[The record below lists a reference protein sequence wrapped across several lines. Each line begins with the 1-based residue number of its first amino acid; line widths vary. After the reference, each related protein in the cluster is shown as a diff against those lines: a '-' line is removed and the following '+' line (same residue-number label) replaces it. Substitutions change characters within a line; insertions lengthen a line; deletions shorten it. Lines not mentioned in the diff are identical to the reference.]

1 MEPRLT
7 VTSLLRPLFCGPA
20 KRPYISLKK
29 PRLMRS
35 PVIHD
40 QRTHFKIPNSRISCH
55 FTPLIRPLVQNL
67 ENLNVLCHY
76 GPQVM
81 KFEPA
86 PIIRSPL
93 EYRQFFGPIDD
104 RINGVPLYDKT
115 VTKFVHFLIRLFTCK
130 SPAEGR
136 LLIFISSTLLLMDKS
151 KGIINNK

>member
-1 MEPRLT
+1 MRKVITNLAISCFITVALLLQSMTQSFTNQRGRDVNRDVTAPLRQLLQITVEPRPT

-40 QRTHFKIPNSRISCH
+40 QRTHFKISNSRISCH

-81 KFEPA
+81 KFERA
-86 PIIRSPL
+86 PIIRSP
-93 EYRQFFGPIDD
+93 R
-104 RINGVPLYDKT
+104 
-115 VTKFVHFLIRLFTCK
+115 
-130 SPAEGR
+130 
-136 LLIFISSTLLLMDKS
+136 
-151 KGIINNK
+151 